1 MFSAF
6 DERIKLLE
14 GEQLSSRVSSLEETV
29 ASLRGDKLKLL
40 ERLSS
45 LEESLRQERQSSNQ
59 TKHNFVLVGFG
70 HQNCSIVPI
79 YLDKD
84 TTRNYHIYSALLYA
98 QIFLVESL
106 KQFTNIKDFDFAN
119 SSWSNSFCACP
130 TFRMHD
136 ANGDF
141 TAIHKVMQNYLPA
154 LERLRQIFA
163 GSDIKLFCRS
173 KQLL

>member
-6 DERIKLLE
+6 DERIKILE
-14 GEQLSSRVSSLEETV
+14 GEQLSARVSSLEETV
-29 ASLRGDKLKLL
+29 ASLKEDKLKLL

-45 LEESLRQERQSSNQ
+45 LEESLRQP
-59 TKHNFVLVGFG
+59 KHNFVLVGFG
-70 HQNCSIVPI
+70 HQNCSSCVPI

-84 TTRNYHIYSALLYA
+84 TTTNNRIYDVLKYA

-106 KQFTNIKDFDFAN
+106 KQFTNIKDFNFAN
-119 SSWSNSFCACP
+119 SQWNGDYGSPA
-130 TFRMHD
+130 TFKIQY

-141 TAIHKVMQNYLPA
+141 TAIHKVMQSDSQA
-154 LERLRQIFA
+154 LDRLRQIFA